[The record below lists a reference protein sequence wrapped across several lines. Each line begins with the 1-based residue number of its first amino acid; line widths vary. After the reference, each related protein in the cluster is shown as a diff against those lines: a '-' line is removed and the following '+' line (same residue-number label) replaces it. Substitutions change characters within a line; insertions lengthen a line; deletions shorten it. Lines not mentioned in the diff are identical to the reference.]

1 MSIRVSKTFR
11 NNFVLDEPEMRR
23 IHKVLTEQ
31 MALATQNNAFT
42 TTFNLKLKNQMAF
55 AKTSLD
61 DVLDESNGGENAIQ
75 ELEILVKDRST
86 RNEISLK
93 FSKDEY
99 ASSSYEISGS
109 DRNWVS
115 ITQSLI
121 NERIKNL
128 RQAFMISGTARSL
141 LKLYTIF
148 VLAFIAIII
157 LGAPI
162 YNALIHSHPL
172 GLIVISIRGLI
183 IFLLVTTLLAIGIF
197 SYLYFFPSQN
207 FCWGDYV
214 KVYQRR
220 QSIGKFIIII
230 VIVGLVIS
238 VLGSIIASYFIT
250 K

>member
-1 MSIRVSKTFR
+1 VSIRVSKTFR

-31 MALATQNNAFT
+31 MALAIQNNAFT

-93 FSKDEY
+93 FSKDVY
-99 ASSSYEISGS
+99 ASNNYEISGS

-121 NERIKNL
+121 DERIKNL
-128 RQAFMISGTARSL
+128 RQAFVISGTARIL
-141 LKLYTIF
+141 LILLIF
-148 VLAFIAIII
+148 AFAFIDILI

-162 YNALIHSHPL
+162 YNSLIHTHPL
-172 GLIVISIRGLI
+172 GLIAISIRGLI
-183 IFLLVTTLLAIGIF
+183 IFLLVTNLLAIGIF
-197 SYLYFFPSQN
+197 SYLYFFPTQN

-250 K
+250 

>member
-1 MSIRVSKTFR
+1 MSIRVSKEFG
-11 NNFVLDEPEMRR
+11 NNFVLDEPELRR

-31 MALATQNNAFT
+31 MALVTQNNAFT

-55 AKTSLD
+55 SKTSLD
-61 DVLDESNGGENAIQ
+61 DVLDESNGGEKAIQ
-75 ELEILVKDRST
+75 DLEILINDRST

-93 FSKDEY
+93 FSKDVY
-99 ASSSYEISGS
+99 ASNNYEINGS

-121 NERIKNL
+121 EERIKNL
-128 RQAFMISGTARSL
+128 RQALVISGAARFL
-141 LKLYTIF
+141 LWCSIF
-148 VLAFIAIII
+148 ALAFIDILI

-162 YNALIHSHPL
+162 YNSLIHSHPL
-172 GLIVISIRGLI
+172 GLIMVPIRGLI
-183 IFLLVTTLLAIGIF
+183 IFLLVTNLLAVGIF
-197 SYLYFFPSQN
+197 SYLYFFPPQN

-220 QSIGKFIIII
+220 QSIGKFIIVG

-238 VLGSIIASYFIT
+238 VLGSIIASYFMT
-250 K
+250 